1 MLRNCACTP
10 CGDILRETHE
20 GKNIVEQCKR
30 DQHKGE
36 PVRVVPRE
44 EGNILLRRVVGGRI
58 TVGVTDFRPYFK
70 FRWTV
75 DYRLAVY
82 LLHLRRH
89 RGQHW
94 ERDVS
99 RVPEDFQAFP
109 SNGWRPSHN
118 ISGGH
123 IGFTNGESW
132 KNRRRFALLTLRNF
146 GMGKKSIEERI
157 LEEVQFL
164 IKEFE
169 NTKQSPV
176 DLTIFL
182 ARAVSNVICSIIYG
196 NRFDYEDKRL
206 LAITASIYNNFCV
219 MSSTW
224 GTLYNMFPNLMD
236 YLPGPHKKIWRN
248 FQDIYD
254 ISADLIENHEKT
266 LDPKNPR
273 DYIDC
278 FLIKI
283 KQEADIPDT
292 SFYIKSLPR
301 TIQNLLFGGTETVS
315 TTLRYGILILMK
327 YPEIAERIQKEIDNV
342 VGRDR
347 SPSIADR
354 SKMPYTEA
362 TIHEFMR
369 FCDVIPISLPRSTS
383 TNTVFRGF
391 SIPKGTLI
399 TPLLTSVHYDPEYYT
414 EPNMFNPNNFLDEKG
429 LFKKNDAHM
438 PFAAANLSRESLAR
452 MELFLFFTSL
462 LQNFTFK
469 PMVSKE
475 ELDIRPTASGLG
487 SVPPEYKCCILPR

>member
-1 MLRNCACTP
+1 MDWSSTIVLLFLFCLSFIILSYMKILKEKSTLPPGPMPIPFLGNLLQINTSDIVSTLMKLKQKYGP
-10 CGDILRETHE
+10 VYTLYLGPKPGVVICGYKALKEALI
-20 GKNIVEQCKR
+20 
-30 DQHKGE
+30 DQNDVFGDRGE
-36 PVRVVPRE
+36 YPVFLNFIGE
-44 EGNILLRRVVGGRI
+44 H
-58 TVGVTDFRPYFK
+58 D
-70 FRWTV
+70 
-75 DYRLAVY
+75 
-82 LLHLRRH
+82 
-89 RGQHW
+89 
-94 ERDVS
+94 
-99 RVPEDFQAFP
+99 
-109 SNGWRPSHN
+109 
-118 ISGGH
+118 
-123 IGFTNGESW
+123 IGFTNGEQW
-132 KNRRRFALLTLRNF
+132 RNRRRFALQTLRNF
-146 GMGKKSIEERI
+146 GMGKKSIEDRI
-157 LEEVQFL
+157 LEETQFL
-164 IKEFE
+164 IKELE
-169 NTKQSPV
+169 NTKRSPV
-176 DLTIFL
+176 DLTVYL
-182 ARAVSNVICSIIYG
+182 ARAVSNVICSIISG

-206 LAITASIYNNFCV
+206 LAITASIYNNFCI

-224 GTLYNMFPNLMD
+224 GTLYNMFPDLME
-236 YLPGPHKKIWRN
+236 YLPGPHKKMRRN

-283 KQEADIPDT
+283 KEEADIPDT
-292 SFYIKSLPR
+292 SFYIKSLQR

-327 YPEIAERIQKEIDNV
+327 YPEIAERIQKEIDSV
-342 VGRDR
+342 VGRNR

-362 TIHEFMR
+362 TIYEFMR

-383 TNTVFRGF
+383 KNTVFRGF

-399 TPLLTSVHYDPEYYT
+399 TPLLTSVHYDAEYYT
-414 EPNMFNPNNFLDEKG
+414 EPNVFNPNNFLDEKG

-438 PFAAANLSRESLAR
+438 PFAAGKRICLGESLAR

-469 PMVSKE
+469 PVVSME
-475 ELDIRPTASGLG
+475 ELSIRPTASGLG